1 MITLDKWYPMVQPR
15 HDVKTVAFDK
25 AVERVQ
31 EDYRNVI
38 KAKKVEKATETLDLE
53 LYNKRARVNQ
63 LELEMFTDRRRF
75 QIFI

>member
-15 HDVKTVAFDK
+15 HDVQTVAFDK